1 MSRRKAGRVP
11 RRVEP
16 ESDTDIEMPDLVM
29 DVKPDRNLGSLAQGP
44 WLSRDMPI
52 SGLFDMERQ
61 LQTAS
66 RPLGAPSTCAPR
78 TPLSSKSSDRQ
89 PWTDKHPDLL
99 TCGRCG
105 KIFPLGAIIA
115 FMDHKKQGCQLLQV
129 SDPISE
135 SKELKALSC
144 LQCGRQYTS
153 PWKLLCHAQW
163 DHGLCIYQTQ
173 HLDTPEAPLLGL
185 AEVAAAMSAV
195 AVVAPVESKPPPVS
209 SAARRSP
216 TCDVCKKT
224 LSSFSNLKVH
234 MRSHTGERPYSCDR
248 CSYACAQ
255 SSKLNRHKKTHRQPA
270 PGSPSTSASSRGVSP
285 AAPPEPA
292 AYAAA
297 PASTLPRQN
306 VEKAGAAATAGV
318 QEPGAPGSG
327 AQGGPGFV
335 GWGAPAKVE
344 RTDPVKIEKTT
355 PRKSHGPGGKCEFCG
370 KSFTNSSNLTVH
382 RRSHTGERP
391 YTCDQCPYAC
401 AQSSKLNRHR
411 RTHGLGT
418 GKTVYKCPHCL
429 VPFGLQ
435 ATLDKHLRQKHP
447 EMA

>member
-1 MSRRKAGRVP
+1 MGWYCWP
-11 RRVEP
+11 
-16 ESDTDIEMPDLVM
+16 
-29 DVKPDRNLGSLAQGP
+29 
-44 WLSRDMPI
+44 
-52 SGLFDMERQ
+52 
-61 LQTAS
+61 
-66 RPLGAPSTCAPR
+66 
-78 TPLSSKSSDRQ
+78 SSDSRSF
-89 PWTDKHPDLL
+89 L
-99 TCGRCG
+99 
-105 KIFPLGAIIA
+105 PL
-115 FMDHKKQGCQLLQV
+115 
-129 SDPISE
+129 PE

-234 MRSHTGERPYSCDR
+234 MRSHTGERPYSCDQ

-255 SSKLNRHKKTHRQPA
+255 SSKLNRHKKTHRQLA

-297 PASTLPRQN
+297 PASTLPSQT

-344 RTDPVKIEKTT
+344 RTDPVKIEKTA

-418 GKTVYKCPHCL
+418 GKTVKCPHCL